1 MATSGKTILGKRI
14 TNWAFIKL
22 DGTAYHYFKPNEI
35 LFVVPEEHQPRHYDP
50 NLDASYQNLGSPLTG
65 FDTLEKGGY
74 YVKLGRSTG
83 VIGGIC
89 HGALACCHWT
99 GSNRP
104 RFDYNER
111 KTGLSESVTE
121 EIIIG

>member
-14 TNWAFIKL
+14 TDWAFIKL

-83 VIGGIC
+83 VLLFSIHPARETIV
-89 HGALACCHWT
+89 WNT
-99 GSNRP
+99 IP
-104 RFDYNER
+104 
-111 KTGLSESVTE
+111 
-121 EIIIG
+121 